1 MPTRPAPGPAP
12 EPDPAPT
19 PAPGPAAAT
28 AAATDLDESIR
39 SFVEAFSRLAARF
52 PGSRCEPYPGG
63 TAAWSGTPLPFLN
76 NCFVDAPAAAATGDA
91 AGRSAAASA
100 ASAASVAS
108 AASASAATSA
118 ASAADTRPALATLRR
133 HLDAARAYAAARG
146 QPWFAVVCTDRLPAG
161 WQDVVAGDG
170 LHVAMP
176 ITGMVAEA
184 LLPPRRPPP
193 GLSLRR
199 VGDEASRRAV
209 AELHDRA
216 YDLPAGMCDCLASE
230 GLWPDDVFGVVGSVG
245 GEDVSTAT
253 AWAQGEALYVAM
265 VATRPGHGR
274 RGYGE
279 RVMREA
285 LRLAGAATGR
295 DPAVRARTIL
305 HATDAGR
312 PVYAAMGYRDT
323 ARFVLLSTE
332 EHG

>member
-76 NCFVDAPAAAATGDA
+76 NCFVDAPAAGSADRAA
-91 AGRSAAASA
+91 
-100 ASAASVAS
+100 
-108 AASASAATSA
+108 
-118 ASAADTRPALATLRR
+118 ALATLRR

-161 WQDVVAGDG
+161 WQDVAAEAG

-176 ITGMVAEA
+176 ITGMVADA

-193 GLSLRR
+193 DLSLRR

-216 YDLPAGMCDCLASE
+216 YDLPAGMCDCLAE
-230 GLWPDDVFGVVGSVG
+230 KGLWPDDVFGVLGSVG

-253 AWAQGEALYVAM
+253 AWAQGEVLYVAM

-274 RGYGE
+274 KGYGE

-295 DPAVRARTIL
+295 DPAAGARTIL

-312 PVYAAMGYRDT
+312 PVYAAMGYRDA

-332 EHG
+332 GHG

>member
-1 MPTRPAPGPAP
+1 MPSRPTPKPTPNPAPSPTPRPAAPA
-12 EPDPAPT
+12 
-19 PAPGPAAAT
+19 
-28 AAATDLDESIR
+28 LDESIR
-39 SFVEAFSRLAARF
+39 SFVDAFSLLASRV

-76 NCFVDAPAAAATGDA
+76 NCFVDAPVAGATDRAA
-91 AGRSAAASA
+91 
-100 ASAASVAS
+100 
-108 AASASAATSA
+108 
-118 ASAADTRPALATLRR
+118 ALATLRR
-133 HLDAARAYAAARG
+133 HLDAVLYYAAARG

-161 WQDVVAGDG
+161 WQDVVAEAG

-176 ITGMVAEA
+176 VTGMVAEA

-193 GLSLRR
+193 DLSLRR

-216 YDLPAGMCDCLASE
+216 YDVPAGLCDCLAGA

-245 GEDVSTAT
+245 GEAVSTAT

-265 VATRPGHGR
+265 VATHPGHGR

-332 EHG
+332 EHD

>member
-1 MPTRPAPGPAP
+1 MPARPTPKP
-12 EPDPAPT
+12 EPAST
-19 PAPGPAAAT
+19 PVSDSAA
-28 AAATDLDESIR
+28 LDESIR
-39 SFVEAFSRLAARF
+39 SFVDAFTLLASRV

-76 NCFVDAPAAAATGDA
+76 TCFVDAPPAGATGRSADA
-91 AGRSAAASA
+91 SPAASAAASA
-100 ASAASVAS
+100 PASGP
-108 AASASAATSA
+108 A
-118 ASAADTRPALATLRR
+118 ASAALTTLRR
-133 HLDAARAYAAARG
+133 HLDAARAYAADKG
-146 QPWFAVVCTDRLPAG
+146 QPWFAALCTDRLPAG
-161 WQDVVAGDG
+161 WQDVAAEAG

-176 ITGMVAEA
+176 VTGMVADA

-193 GLSLRR
+193 DLSLRR

-216 YDLPAGMCDCLASE
+216 YDVPAGLCDCLAGP
-230 GLWPDDVFGVVGSVG
+230 GLWQDDVFGVVGSAG
-245 GEDVSTAT
+245 DEDVSTAT

-295 DPAVRARTIL
+295 DQDVRARTIL

-312 PVYAAMGYRDT
+312 PVYAAMGYRDA

-332 EHG
+332 GHG